1 MQKLRPVSFDSSE
14 QLHALDL
21 QRFTP
26 DLHRNFMFILPT
38 LQTFTI
44 NQDCRHCRLYDLQYP
59 PVQSLRYVSQCQ
71 FELEM
76 PKDSHLCCISS
87 SATARGRR
95 KRLKVPG
102 TPWPIKLKHRS
113 QSHMN
118 SYESVQSLYRVCTES
133 YESYAWSYSKTY
145 EAMQK
150 KPTDWRNWDVPS
162 DRRFHRSLKNLP
174 TLAPEKKDK
183 ADRLKYMAQ
192 FRPKSSWRSSE
203 TSVTTTSAP
212 HGSTPRA
219 GCSSGC
225 QKTHKDLEP
234 AFFAL
239 MWMVLLYVIF
249 QQKYTHWH
257 IERQPWAAFALP
269 KHDFQMSIPNMFV
282 ECVLVNIFSMNTS
295 KGTLKIVGQQWP
307 AALPNTAARAAASG
321 ETWSSHNK
329 SDWHC
334 TCREDPAR
342 D

>member
-95 KRLKVPG
+95 KRIKVPG

-118 SYESVQSLYRVCTES
+118 SYESVQSLYRVVWVIRMELF
-133 YESYAWSYSKTY
+133 ENIWSHAKKT
-145 EAMQK
+145 
-150 KPTDWRNWDVPS
+150 
-162 DRRFHRSLKNLP
+162 
-174 TLAPEKKDK
+174 
-183 ADRLKYMAQ
+183 DRLKELRCAEW
-192 FRPKSSWRSSE
+192 PK
-203 TSVTTTSAP
+203 VP
-212 HGSTPRA
+212 
-219 GCSSGC
+219 
-225 QKTHKDLEP
+225 
-234 AFFAL
+234 
-239 MWMVLLYVIF
+239 
-249 QQKYTHWH
+249 
-257 IERQPWAAFALP
+257 
-269 KHDFQMSIPNMFV
+269 
-282 ECVLVNIFSMNTS
+282 
-295 KGTLKIVGQQWP
+295 
-307 AALPNTAARAAASG
+307 
-321 ETWSSHNK
+321 
-329 SDWHC
+329 
-334 TCREDPAR
+334 
-342 D
+342 